1 MDFSILIEQAKVGNR
16 ESLEKL
22 IRVIQDKVYGLSL
35 RMLYNP
41 ADADDATQEIL
52 VRVITN
58 LDSFKGKSLF
68 TTWVYK
74 VAANYLLRYKQVEK
88 KYSSTFLQYE
98 EGLELK
104 ASSGWEQTEPDP
116 ENKLFYDEIRISCLQ
131 GLLLCLSRELRIT
144 FLLVDIFGINS
155 TEGAEILEVSAA
167 VFRKRLS
174 RAREKLQSFLFKNCS
189 LIKQNNLCKCGYH
202 VSAQLHS
209 CRFDNE
215 NILFAKLPG
224 RLTDKMEPESL
235 VDEMDEL
242 NQIGFLYKTNPAVNA
257 PDKFVN
263 TIKEIINS
271 GKFTFFNN

>member
-1 MDFSILIEQAKVGNR
+1 MDFSTLIEQAKAGNR
-16 ESLEKL
+16 ASLEKI
-22 IRVIQDKVYGLSL
+22 IREIQDKVYGLAL

-52 VRVITN
+52 IRIITN

-88 KYSSTFLQYE
+88 RYSSTFLKYE
-98 EGLELK
+98 EGLELE
-104 ASSGWEQTEPDP
+104 SSSKWEHTEFDP
-116 ENKLFYDEIRISCLQ
+116 EDKSYFDEIRISCLQ

-155 TEGAEILEVSAA
+155 TEGAEILDVSAA

-174 RAREKLQSFLFKNCS
+174 RARGKLQSFLFKNCS
-189 LIKQNNLCKCGYH
+189 VVKQNNLCKCGYH

-209 CRFDNE
+209 GRFDKE

-224 RLTDKMEPESL
+224 RLTDKIELHSL
-235 VDEMDEL
+235 IDEMDEL
-242 NQIGFLYKTNPAVNA
+242 NQIGFLYKTNPAVKA

-263 TIKEIINS
+263 IIREIINS